1 MPPTVFIV
9 SASRGIGKGLVDVF
23 HKAGWSVHAT
33 IRNTNVTFPSNVVTH
48 LMDVENEDQIQSV
61 ANSAKLYNVPSI
73 DLFIHNAGVK
83 PSDSISDAQ
92 CLNINTEGP
101 FRVINAFMKKIT
113 DTESQK
119 KVCII
124 TSQLGSRE
132 RFGGGKTPRDTYG
145 KSKCYLNDKFRK
157 VEPEWRKHGVQ
168 SIVLHPGWVV
178 TDMGGTSAPTS
189 IEESA
194 NGIYKVCVTMNSDY
208 CGKFY
213 TFEGK
218 EHPW

>member
-1 MPPTVFIV
+1 M
-9 SASRGIGKGLVDVF
+9 
-23 HKAGWSVHAT
+23 
-33 IRNTNVTFPSNVVTH
+33 
-48 LMDVENEDQIQSV
+48 
-61 ANSAKLYNVPSI
+61 
-73 DLFIHNAGVK
+73 
-83 PSDSISDAQ
+83 
-92 CLNINTEGP
+92 
-101 FRVINAFMKKIT
+101 
-113 DTESQK
+113 
-119 KVCII
+119 
-124 TSQLGSRE
+124 
-132 RFGGGKTPRDTYG
+132 DTYG

>member
-1 MPPTVFIV
+1 MSPTVFIIG
-9 SASRGIGKGLVDVF
+9 ASRGIGRGLVDTF
-23 HKAGWSVHAT
+23 LRAGWDVHAT
-33 IRNTNVTFPSNVVTH
+33 VRSTNVTLPPSVVTH
-48 LMDVENEDQIQSV
+48 VLDVENDEQIEQV
-61 ANSAKLYNVPSI
+61 ANNVYGNPI
-73 DLFIHNAGVK
+73 DLLIHNAGVK
-83 PSDSISDAQ
+83 PSDKISNDQ

-101 FRVINAFMKKIT
+101 FRVLKAFMKSIT
-113 DTESQK
+113 QPESQK

-132 RFGGGKTPRDTYG
+132 KFGGGKTPRDTYG

-157 VEPEWRKHGVQ
+157 MEPAWRENGVK
-168 SIVLHPGWVV
+168 SIVLHPGWVQ
-178 TDMGGTSAPTS
+178 TDMGGNSAPTT
-189 IEESA
+189 IQESCE
-194 NGIYKVCVTMNSDY
+194 GIYKVCVTMTIDC